1 MAKSPMHSA
10 RGPKGM
16 PKTSSSPAMGV
27 PVSTSVSPG
36 DGKDSGVERR
46 PKRGIGV
53 SEGEE
58 RRSARGVLDVMVI
71 VWMVR
76 GMDFVW
82 GFIRSLVRMALGFC

>member
-1 MAKSPMHSA
+1 MAKSPICLA
-10 RGPKGM
+10 RVPKGM

-36 DGKDSGVERR
+36 DGKDSGMERR
-46 PKRGIGV
+46 PERGIGV

-71 VWMVR
+71 VQMVR
-76 GMDFVW
+76 GMEFAW
-82 GFIRSLVRMALGFC
+82 GFIRSLVQMVLGFC